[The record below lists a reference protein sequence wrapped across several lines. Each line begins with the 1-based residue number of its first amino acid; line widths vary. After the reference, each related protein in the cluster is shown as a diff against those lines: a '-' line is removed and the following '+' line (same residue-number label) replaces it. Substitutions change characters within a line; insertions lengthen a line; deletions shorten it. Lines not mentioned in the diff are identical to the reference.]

1 LEKREEGRSL
11 SGKEVIVDKPE
22 LIKEGYL
29 TSYKLYKIKT
39 RKMGFEGFDAVVSR
53 RFNDFEFLH
62 HQIIENY
69 GGYVVPKMPHKNF
82 LANLNLES
90 GQFV

>member
-1 LEKREEGRSL
+1 MSLKGR
-11 SGKEVIVDKPE
+11 EVIVDRPE
-22 LIKEGYL
+22 LIKQGYL
-29 TSYKLYKIKT
+29 TSYKLYKIKI
-39 RKMGFEGFDAVVSR
+39 RKVGEEGFDTIVSR

-69 GGYVVPKMPHKNF
+69 GGYVVPKLPHKNF

-90 GQFV
+90 G